1 MIIPVIGAE
10 GKYELLEPYQ
20 SYLDPN
26 ANYICQSIRYIGEY
40 IANNDSPYKLAY
52 EKYQRPYADYEKDIQ
67 DKIPIVALQSGIGH
81 WIYVPATHI
90 KSWPDVLG
98 VSCHGVKLS
107 VTLGIMPSDYNY
119 NPIKDEIK
127 NLIESILGITPVI
140 EPVQISKPL
149 IVDYDKYNEITSL
162 REQKKTNKTTL
173 YGRYRQSLEDLDR
186 TRYKLSELEQHVLS
200 LKNNP

>member
-1 MIIPVIGAE
+1 MIIPIIGAS

-20 SYLDPN
+20 THIDPN
-26 ANYICQSIRYIGEY
+26 ANYTCQSIRYIGEY

-52 EKYQRPYADYEKDIQ
+52 EKYQRSYQDYEKDIEN
-67 DKIPIVALQSGIGH
+67 KIPIIALQSGLGH

-107 VTLGIMPSDYNY
+107 ITLGVMPADYDY
-119 NPIKDEIK
+119 STIKDILK
-127 NLIESILGITPVI
+127 DCIEYNLGITPSI

-149 IVDYDKYNEITSL
+149 IVDYDKYEEITSL
-162 REQKKTNKTTL
+162 REAKKNNTTTL
-173 YGRYRQSLEDLDR
+173 FGRYRN
-186 TRYKLSELEQHVLS
+186 TIKELEQTRDKLRALEEYVLS
-200 LKNNP
+200 MRQSE